1 MATAPRRERWEA
13 RASPGRATRLDRGA
27 CVRFVATAA
36 ASAAR
41 VHAPGRGA
49 RGGLLG
55 GAGLR
60 ERSPWSASRAPPEEL
75 NRAGNSAA
83 NSACN
88 SDFGSTQRTNRWS
101 SAARRGLREGAND
114 CPSSAPDLVWRF
126 RSHTARAPHPQRDRS
141 QRARWRTSAPT
152 TSSRWCT
159 STS

>member
-1 MATAPRRERWEA
+1 MG
-13 RASPGRATRLDRGA
+13 SKSQPGPGDSTRSGRV

-88 SDFGSTQRTNRWS
+88 SDFGSTLY
-101 SAARRGLREGAND
+101 RGPTELEPEGV
-114 CPSSAPDLVWRF
+114 SVKG
-126 RSHTARAPHPQRDRS
+126 Q
-141 QRARWRTSAPT
+141 
-152 TSSRWCT
+152 
-159 STS
+159 